1 MILPLFVL
9 LFCLTFWGL
18 DWSLLFKEF
27 FAVLLLCF
35 LQFSLS
41 FWFYF
46 VFLLD
51 LSLFFPWVVCL
62 FFFWVLIYC
71 CFSPEFFVWFF
82 FVFFDFWFNPKFWGS
97 VENKKSQDYDEWWMI
112 ITVWPKNTYICT
124 DSWHLYRLVKTSICT
139 GILLTTVYGLDFRHR
154 RSHVHMIIS
163 DGQQSFIPRTKP
175 WKPQDHDDLRCQ
187 VVAFLSQ
194 LPRGPKVT

>member
-1 MILPLFVL
+1 MGGGTTGFGPGWWVWLQPFNTHDRLKNQKTWSACCPLEIHHTPCVRVL
-9 LFCLTFWGL
+9 GESTDGWECVTWGFH
-18 DWSLLFKEF
+18 D
-27 FAVLLLCF
+27 
-35 LQFSLS
+35 
-41 FWFYF
+41 
-46 VFLLD
+46 
-51 LSLFFPWVVCL
+51 
-62 FFFWVLIYC
+62 
-71 CFSPEFFVWFF
+71 
-82 FVFFDFWFNPKFWGS
+82 
-97 VENKKSQDYDEWWMI
+97 DYDEWWMI
-112 ITVWPKNTYICT
+112 ITVWQKNTYICT

>member
-1 MILPLFVL
+1 MIWNWKKLEDGGWYNGFRSRLVSLTPALQHPWSTEEPKNMERLLPFGDTPYTMCACV
-9 LFCLTFWGL
+9 GG
-18 DWSLLFKEF
+18 KHG
-27 FAVLLLCF
+27 
-35 LQFSLS
+35 
-41 FWFYF
+41 
-46 VFLLD
+46 
-51 LSLFFPWVVCL
+51 WVRVRDMRVSWWL
-62 FFFWVLIYC
+62 
-71 CFSPEFFVWFF
+71 
-82 FVFFDFWFNPKFWGS
+82 
-97 VENKKSQDYDEWWMI
+97 WWMMDDNYSM
-112 ITVWPKNTYICT
+112 TKKNAYICT